1 MRAKTTELRTALL
14 FLAPHL
20 IGFLLFQIFPV
31 FGAIAFSLLD
41 WNLITTPTF
50 IGFENYI
57 ELFSGD
63 FFFQRAMLNTVYYTV
78 GTVTIIVV
86 TALIAAVLLNEKV
99 HFRSFFRTM
108 YFVPNVSSLVAV
120 SFVWMWIYNSDYG
133 LLNNVL
139 RMLGAQDPPQ
149 WLSDVTLAMPSV
161 MVMSAWTQVGFFTV
175 IFLAG
180 LQNIP
185 NQYYESAVIDGSSR
199 IQSFFR
205 ITLPLLSPTTFFVL
219 TLAIINS
226 FQVFEQTFIM
236 TRGGPAFSTTTAV
249 MYIYDQAF
257 QYQEIGYAS
266 AVSVVLFAAILAV
279 TLVQVILQKRWVH
292 YDL

>member
-1 MRAKTTELRTALL
+1 MGARTSELRTALL

-20 IGFLLFQIFPV
+20 LGFLLFQIFPV

-50 IGFENYI
+50 VGLENYF
-57 ELFSGD
+57 ELFSD
-63 FFFQRAMLNTVYYTV
+63 DYFFQRAMLNTVYYTV

-86 TALIAAVLLNEKV
+86 ASLAAAVLLNERV
-99 HFRSFFRTM
+99 RFRSFFRTM

-199 IQSFFR
+199 IQSFLR

-279 TLVQVILQKRWVH
+279 TIVQVILQKRWVH

>member
-1 MRAKTTELRTALL
+1 MRAKTSELRTALL

-86 TALIAAVLLNEKV
+86 TALIAAVLLNERV

-139 RMLGAQDPPQ
+139 RMLGVQNPPQ

-279 TLVQVILQKRWVH
+279 TVVQVILQKRWVH